1 MEKNRARIIFLIV
14 VTIFIIESTIFLII
28 ILKKEDKISHLNI
41 MLDGYER
48 SEEAMRKQFLESDTF
63 YATISGKIN
72 DNDIIVNGMEVNDI
86 NYRVEFY
93 IKINPYTKIFWEW
106 YEIEASEL
114 DIVDNIAITLDKT
127 ELSYYFDRI
136 TNILKIHVLNY
147 E

>member
-93 IKINPYTKIFWEW
+93 IKINPYTKIFWE
-106 YEIEASEL
+106 
-114 DIVDNIAITLDKT
+114 
-127 ELSYYFDRI
+127 
-136 TNILKIHVLNY
+136 
-147 E
+147 